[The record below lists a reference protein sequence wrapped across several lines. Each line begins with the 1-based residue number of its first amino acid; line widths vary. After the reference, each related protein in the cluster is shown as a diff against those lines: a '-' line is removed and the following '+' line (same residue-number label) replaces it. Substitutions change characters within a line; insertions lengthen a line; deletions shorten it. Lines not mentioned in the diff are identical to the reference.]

1 MCETCGCNQKEMVVA
16 EDVLGKNNRMAAENK
31 ALFNSK
37 KILALNM
44 MGSPGSGK
52 TTFIIRTI
60 EALKSETDIYV
71 IEGDQF
77 GSLDSDRISKT
88 GAHVEQINTGNGCHL
103 DAMGVSNAVKK
114 LNPSKNALLIIE
126 NVGNL
131 VCPALFNL
139 GEHQRV
145 VVFSVTEG
153 DDKPIKYAPM
163 FHEATHCIINKTD
176 LMGFVPFDHN
186 AATRNLG
193 KINHKLHVFS
203 VSALKGTNM
212 TIWIDSLKKALGK
225 LRTR

>member
-1 MCETCGCNQKEMVVA
+1 MCETCGCNHNEMLVA
-16 EDVLGKNNRMAAENK
+16 ENVLENNNKVAAENK
-31 ALFNSK
+31 KILNSK
-37 KILALNM
+37 QILTINM

-52 TTFIIRTI
+52 TTFIIKTI

-88 GAHVEQINTGNGCHL
+88 GVNVLQINTGNGCHL
-103 DAMGVSNAVKK
+103 DAMAVNRAIKK
-114 LNPSKNALLIIE
+114 LKPSKNSLLIIE

-176 LMGFVPFDHN
+176 LMDFVPFDHN
-186 AATRNLG
+186 AAMRNLG

-212 TIWIDSLKKALGK
+212 AIWIDSLKKALGK
-225 LRTR
+225 L